1 MDWQR
6 SCRPKFPAKD
16 GSSCRNCPWH

>member
-16 GSSCRNCPWH
+16 GSSCRNCLWH